1 MLQKAGLLFL
11 IVLNSNVLA
20 EVRVLETFY
29 DQLDQAALVLKSR
42 ADLEAQRAQLMASE
56 AQKGWEFFGS
66 IAGGYRKSP
75 FAREPF
81 GRFFDPLLRV
91 GLRYPLLG
99 SAEKQKRAINDA
111 ATDVEIEDIRLG
123 WSKRLAILFMEE
135 NYAAYWSAQKLLILN
150 ESYLNLRDNGVEKK
164 LLERQKDGLLLASD
178 YYEFISAFEQAERSK
193 IEFDDNVKL
202 ALERLSHLTNET
214 IVPFSAIKP
223 LLAEIQPHV
232 AKDIK
237 QLDLAILQARINNL
251 KHVRETENWQ
261 GVDSDFS
268 AVAFGGPAIP
278 YPSPDG
284 AQFGYGGAIGLSIR
298 MPLEIVDYRK
308 HERSRVNS
316 QLHSLNAEYRQRD
329 QELDLEFNTLL
340 SQYHRLAQQ
349 INFQHMRLKAARESV
364 RERYLRLQFLDGDVF
379 EKYLQAVNQYYS
391 VAVEYIETE
400 TEHWKL
406 HIRLRQ
412 FINVVDNTDKA
423 IPAEV
428 DYSEIV
434 EPLEQAGL
442 VLEQEFLGNTVS
454 SWQASRDTVSMTEQ
468 VYLKQTHSHLEKSP
482 KQTHLESESFA
493 VYVWDY
499 DELRKHDTF
508 WKQSKS
514 LNINRVLLSL
524 NGHEI
529 ASVVADASELQR
541 IVSNARHDGIK
552 IELLLGDPDWI
563 LPENRDDLLQII
575 RELRHID
582 FDGLHLDIEPDQLK
596 SELQG
601 RARLEAFIET
611 IRQAAMVSPWPVGIS
626 MHPRYLEEVSS
637 YTLCVPCELQAAKV
651 KEIAVMYY
659 SMNIERIVQTLKAAM
674 QGFPDLVFSLAQS
687 VERELGPEN
696 SYATKPEA
704 VFKQA
709 MRTLHRQLQSSNFRG
724 LIIQSWQEWKDYLYE
739 DSL

>member
-11 IVLNSNVLA
+11 IMLNSNVLA

-42 ADLEAQRAQLMASE
+42 ADLEAQRAHLMASE

-99 SAEKQKRAINDA
+99 SAEKQKRVINDA

-135 NYAAYWSAQKLLILN
+135 NYAAYWSAQKLLTLN
-150 ESYLNLRDNGVEKK
+150 EAYLNLRDNGVEKK

-178 YYEFISAFEQAERSK
+178 YYEFISAFEQAERSR

-214 IVPFSAIKP
+214 IAPFSAIKP
-223 LLAEIQPHV
+223 HLAEIQPHV

-329 QELDLEFNTLL
+329 QELDLELNTLL
-340 SQYHRLAQQ
+340 SQYRRLAQQ
-349 INFQHMRLKAARESV
+349 INFQHMRLNAARESV

-379 EKYLQAVNQYYS
+379 EQYLQAVNNYYR

-412 FINVVDNTDKA
+412 FISAADNTDKA
-423 IPAEV
+423 IPDEV
-428 DYSEIV
+428 DYSEVV
-434 EPLEQAGL
+434 EPLKQAGL
-442 VLEQEFLGNTVS
+442 VFEQELLGNSINTAS
-454 SWQASRDTVSMTEQ
+454 SRQNNVDTVKMADQ
-468 VYLKQTHSHLEKSP
+468 VYLKQTHSRLERSS
-482 KQTHLESESFA
+482 KQTYLESVSFA
-493 VYVWDY
+493 VYVWKY

-514 LNINRVLLSL
+514 LNINRILLSL
-524 NGHEI
+524 NRREI
-529 ASVVADASELQR
+529 ASVVSDASELQR
-541 IVSNARHDGIK
+541 IVSNARHYEIK

-575 RELRHID
+575 QALRHID
-582 FDGLHLDIEPDQLK
+582 FDGLHLDIEPDQLN

-601 RARLEAFIET
+601 RARLEAFVET
-611 IRQAAMVSPWPVGIS
+611 IRQVAIVSPWPVGIS
-626 MHPRYLEEVSS
+626 MHPRYLDEASS
-637 YTLCVPCELQAAKV
+637 YTLCVPCVLQAAEV

-659 SMNIERIVQTLKAAM
+659 SMNLERIVQTLKSAM
-674 QGFPDLVFSLAQS
+674 QKFPDLAFSLAQS
-687 VERELGPEN
+687 VEREAWVRE
-696 SYATKPEA
+696 
-704 VFKQA
+704 
-709 MRTLHRQLQSSNFRG
+709 QLRN
-724 LIIQSWQEWKDYLYE
+724 KT
-739 DSL
+739 